1 MTEEGKFMKAFQKEE
16 KMTVIIFI
24 FLFFM
29 YQSITLHDTKI
40 ACSQDLGGQFFLRED
55 DVRDR
60 KNRYLY
66 I

>member
-29 YQSITLHDTKI
+29 Y
-40 ACSQDLGGQFFLRED
+40 
-55 DVRDR
+55 
-60 KNRYLY
+60 
-66 I
+66 